1 MDRAEKRAF
10 VQDMHAVFADIGCVV
25 VAHYSGLTVSEMTVL
40 RRAMRDAGATFRV
53 TKNRL
58 TKLALQET
66 PYVGLAD
73 LFRGP
78 TGLAFSADPVAAAKA
93 TVEFA
98 KQNQKMVVLGGAVG
112 GTLLDA
118 KGVEALAALP
128 SLDELRAK
136 LIGLVNAPASKV
148 VGVLQAPAGQLARVL
163 QAYGSKEAA

>member
-10 VQDMHAVFADIGCVV
+10 VQDMHAVFEQTGCVV
-25 VAHYSGLTVSEMTVL
+25 VAHYSGLTVAEMTDL
-40 RRAMRDAGATFRV
+40 RRKMRDVGATFRV

-58 TKLALQET
+58 TKLALQDT
-66 PYVGLAD
+66 PYVGLAE

-78 TGLAFSADPVAAAKA
+78 TGLAFSSDPVAAAKA

-98 KQNQKMVVLGGAVG
+98 KQNQKLVVLGGAIGATV
-112 GTLLDA
+112 LDA

-136 LIGLVNAPASKV
+136 LIGLVNAPASKL
-148 VGVLQAPAGQLARVL
+148 VGVLQAPGAQLARVL